1 MRKVISITDQSS
13 EAFNAYLNEINT
25 KDTKP
30 LTHEEEV
37 ELGMRIKQGNIN
49 ARNRLI
55 ETNQRYVITLA
66 KKWQGY
72 NVPFEEIVSAGRHGL
87 VIAATRFDPA
97 FDRSFVAYAKHYI
110 NEHIRLAIAEYCNPM
125 HVPFSVMRDRRRD
138 APSAHD
144 DNINYEKL
152 LDELE
157 EKRRPV
163 FPIFDSLA
171 DDFGEAPEDAHN
183 RPLIERVAAPIDR
196 EYQEQVLRDTEEEL
210 RALLAKHYYP
220 GEVNLLMDYA
230 RKYCE
235 DYTIDDLAFEYRL
248 PKEKMS
254 AIIDDLLKRAELLN
268 LKAAFYQAA

>member
-1 MRKVISITDQSS
+1 MRKVIRITDRSS
-13 EAFNAYLNEINT
+13 KAFNAYLKKINT
-25 KDTKP
+25 KNTEP

-37 ELGMRIKQGNIN
+37 ELGMRIKQGDIS

-66 KKWQGY
+66 KNWLGY
-72 NVPFEEIVSAGRHGL
+72 NIPLEELVSAGLHGL

-110 NEHIRLAIAEYCNPM
+110 TEHIRQAIAEYRNPM
-125 HVPFSVMRDRRRD
+125 HIPFSVMRDQHRD
-138 APSAHD
+138 APSVND
-144 DNINYEKL
+144 DNINYEELLEKL
-152 LDELE
+152 GER
-157 EKRRPV
+157 RRPV
-163 FPIFDSLA
+163 FPIFESLD
-171 DDFGEAPEDAHN
+171 DDFGEAPEDAYN
-183 RPLIERVAAPIDR
+183 RPLIERVAAPIDKER
-196 EYQEQVLRDTEEEL
+196 LEQALRDTEEEL
-210 RALLAKHYYP
+210 RALLAKHFYP